1 MEQKKPSAAHLDFS
15 DIQVG
20 ASYTF
25 TKIISEKEVNQFAQ
39 ITGDFNPLHCDP
51 AYGKQTKFKK
61 NIAHGML
68 VGSLFS
74 TLVGMYCPGRSC
86 LYLSQTLK
94 FKRPIF
100 FGDQLVVKG
109 VVTSKSDSVKILTIK
124 TEIIVNKE
132 IAVSGEAKVTTLEH
146 V

>member
-1 MEQKKPSAAHLDFS
+1 MEQKTPYPAHLNFS

-25 TKIISEKEVNQFAQ
+25 TKVISEETVDQFAQ

-51 AYGKQTKFKK
+51 AYGKQSKFKK

-68 VGSLFS
+68 IGSLFS
-74 TLVGMYCPGRSC
+74 TLVGMYCPGRDC

-94 FKRPIF
+94 FRRPIF
-100 FGDQLVVKG
+100 LEDQVTVKG
-109 VVTSKSDSVKILTIK
+109 TVSNKSESVKILTMK
-124 TEIIVNKE
+124 TEVIVDGK
-132 IAVSGEAKVTTLEH
+132 IAVSGEAKVRILENR
-146 V
+146 

>member
-1 MEQKKPSAAHLDFS
+1 MEQKKPSATHLNFS

-25 TKIISEKEVNQFAQ
+25 TKMISEEEVNQFAQ

-68 VGSLFS
+68 IASFFS
-74 TLVGMYCPGRSC
+74 TLVGMYCPGRNC

-94 FKRPIF
+94 FRRPVF
-100 FGDQLVVKG
+100 FGDHLLIKG
-109 VVTSKSDSVKILTIK
+109 VVTSKSESVKILTIK
-124 TEIIVNKE
+124 MEVIVNKE
-132 IAVSGEAKVTTLEH
+132 IAVSGEAKVTTLENT
-146 V
+146 